1 MVPLRLMDTNIG
13 DGFCT
18 SVELDVPCANAGQ
31 DKPCLDRC
39 TSKFPGSNG
48 NKVQSQCGYVP
59 GQGRRWN
66 GRFQIQIV
74 RSRKVA
80 DGKLQWLS
88 GATMPPTW
96 RLCTTTATNPGGK
109 QRQEDQEGEVGERVG
124 DEKLEP
130 EQSGDAEE
138 EEDAKR

>member
-1 MVPLRLMDTNIG
+1 MVALRLMDTNIG

-59 GQGRRWN
+59 GQGQDKPCLDRCTSKFPGSN
-66 GRFQIQIV
+66 GN
-74 RSRKVA
+74 K
-80 DGKLQWLS
+80 
-88 GATMPPTW
+88 
-96 RLCTTTATNPGGK
+96 
-109 QRQEDQEGEVGERVG
+109 DQ
-124 DEKLEP
+124 
-130 EQSGDAEE
+130 S
-138 EEDAKR
+138 